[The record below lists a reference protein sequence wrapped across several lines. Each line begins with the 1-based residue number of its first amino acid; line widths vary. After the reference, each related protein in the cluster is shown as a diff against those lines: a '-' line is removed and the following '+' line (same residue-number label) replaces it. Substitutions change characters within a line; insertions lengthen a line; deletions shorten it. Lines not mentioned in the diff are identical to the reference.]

1 MRVGGGGGVG
11 GGLCAGRGGF
21 GGRGF
26 GAPFL
31 GVRGMGAS
39 IVPVVGL
46 FADALFVFGLMFC
59 VSMSLSER
67 WRGVR
72 FWRVLFPGDVLV
84 VLVPWVTG
92 CGMLLVP
99 VGLLVE
105 VSVVD
110 ADATSSHVRMSVG
123 FFFVWMWVGAMVG
136 DSVGGRAMLSRGVGS
151 SRSGSSSGWIF
162 LFHW

>member
-1 MRVGGGGGVG
+1 
-11 GGLCAGRGGF
+11 
-21 GGRGF
+21 
-26 GAPFL
+26 
-31 GVRGMGAS
+31 
-39 IVPVVGL
+39 
-46 FADALFVFGLMFC
+46 
-59 VSMSLSER
+59 
-67 WRGVR
+67 
-72 FWRVLFPGDVLV
+72 
-84 VLVPWVTG
+84 
-92 CGMLLVP
+92 MLLVP
-99 VGLLVE
+99 EGLLVE